1 MRILRSLR
9 TPWSWHCIAKLA
21 FVWLVVA
28 ASVAHA
34 YPTRAVRLIVPFP
47 PGGSSDI
54 LGREFAHH
62 LGVALNIPIVVE
74 NRGGANGLI
83 GSKALTAASPDGH
96 TLLFHILTSHIANA
110 AVHEHL
116 PYDVLKDFASISLI
130 GSAGLVYVA
139 HPSFAANNMDEL
151 IRLAKTS
158 PGGISVASFGTGSM
172 AHLSIA
178 TLVTLAK
185 AKMSHIPYTGSGPAV
200 LATVAGHV
208 PVSVVG
214 LPAALP
220 YIRSGRLRPLA
231 VTSAKR
237 SAQLPDV
244 PAVGETTGL
253 TGYNEPVM
261 YALLAPARTPAR
273 VIRRANEATV
283 SVLRSPSPQARLKA
297 LGIDDVVGSTPEEMD
312 LYIRYELNRFGQ
324 LVRSSGKLPE

>member
-1 MRILRSLR
+1 
-9 TPWSWHCIAKLA
+9 
-21 FVWLVVA
+21 
-28 ASVAHA
+28 
-34 YPTRAVRLIVPFP
+34 
-47 PGGSSDI
+47 
-54 LGREFAHH
+54 
-62 LGVALNIPIVVE
+62 
-74 NRGGANGLI
+74 
-83 GSKALTAASPDGH
+83 
-96 TLLFHILTSHIANA
+96 
-110 AVHEHL
+110 
-116 PYDVLKDFASISLI
+116 
-130 GSAGLVYVA
+130 
-139 HPSFAANNMDEL
+139 MDEL